1 MNSQLFEKF
10 QNIDINNYFQ
20 LLQTEYI
27 VNNYFYFLLG
37 SIFILFYS
45 TINKI
50 FSQINFLNN
59 KINYVMKTDDQFE
72 EIIDK
77 YIKNKSFKEKIKD
90 IINQE
95 NKIKEIDS
103 SIKTQ
108 LYNNDYSTKLIHKGV
123 GAFFI
128 SDEDNSNNVSLK
140 FECKGEHTGFRNNDV
155 LYFQGGSHKK
165 RSHLYILVTSTT
177 NGKIDTFEWSFG
189 NKSNIDTSISRN
201 DDNKFGKYSGYPIY
215 IGRKERDS
223 NKIILNNNLMKQF
236 TQRKCWFNED
246 YLHNNFIPNLITN
259 WTVIH

>member
-1 MNSQLFEKF
+1 MNLHFFDNF
-10 QNIDINNYFQ
+10 QNIDINNYFH
-20 LLQTEYI
+20 LFSTEI
-27 VNNYFYFLLG
+27 ILNNYFYFIIG

-50 FSQINFLNN
+50 FSQLDFLNN
-59 KINYVMKTDDQFE
+59 KINYFMKTDDQFD

-77 YIKNKSFKEKIKD
+77 YVKHDSFKEKIID
-90 IINQE
+90 IIEKE
-95 NKIKEIDS
+95 NKVKEIDS

-128 SDEDNSNNVSLK
+128 SDEDESNNVTLK
-140 FECKGEHTGFRNNDV
+140 FEIKGEHTGYRNNDV

-189 NKSNIDTSISRN
+189 NNILSSSEKSRN
-201 DDNKFGKYSGYPIY
+201 NQKFGKYSGFPVY
-215 IGRKERDS
+215 IGRKKEDS
-223 NKIILNNNLMKQF
+223 NEIILTNNIMKQF
-236 TQRKCWFNED
+236 NQRKCWFNEE
-246 YLHNNFIPNLITN
+246 YSNHFTHRLIRE